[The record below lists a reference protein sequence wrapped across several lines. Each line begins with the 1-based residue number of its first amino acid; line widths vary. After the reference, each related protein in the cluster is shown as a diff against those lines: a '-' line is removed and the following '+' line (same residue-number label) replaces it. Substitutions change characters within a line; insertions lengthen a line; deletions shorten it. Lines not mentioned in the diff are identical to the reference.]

1 MGGPLRKTQQ
11 GGRLISQSGGK
22 EEVQVQGQT
31 DLLRS
36 LLPSDEPKEI
46 NTLCS

>member
-11 GGRLISQSGGK
+11 EGRLLFQSGGK
-22 EEVQVQGQT
+22 EEGHFQGQT

-46 NTLCS
+46 ITLYI